1 MNKEAVGDLLLRWS
15 RSSSVDYNE
24 PLSPHARVVTGN
36 PRLDA
41 LIYQFERDSG
51 IELLTVARDEITD
64 YRVVDQRRWVEFVLK
79 YA

>member
-24 PLSPHARVVTGN
+24 PLSPQARVVTGN

>member
-1 MNKEAVGDLLLRWS
+1 MNTEAVGDLLLRWS
-15 RSSSVDYNE
+15 NSSGVGWNE
-24 PLSPHARVVTGN
+24 PPSPQARVVTGN

-41 LIYQFERDSG
+41 VIYQFEQASG
-51 IELLTVARDEITD
+51 LELLAVNRDEIAD